1 MSTAILGTSPSP
13 SPVANVP
20 DLSSEGERRFAIDNL
35 GWSGYQTLLD
45 LFGDDGPRMYYL
57 NGTVELMTVG
67 FSHESRKKVLARMVE
82 ALTEELDIPIRAA
95 GSATLKRE
103 SVERGAEP
111 DESYYVANAERVG
124 GATEM
129 DLEVIP
135 PPDLVIEVEI
145 TSPLLDKLSL
155 YGGLGVSEIW
165 RHGRQ
170 GLTILLLQ
178 PDGSYVGS
186 TQSRAFPFL
195 PMVGFAQQLQDY
207 DPANETRWIRA
218 FRAWVREVVAPLHQP

>member
-1 MSTAILGTSPSP
+1 MAIH
-13 SPVANVP
+13 
-20 DLSSEGERRFAIDNL
+20 NL

-57 NGTVELMTVG
+57 DGTVELMTVG
-67 FSHESRKKVLARMVE
+67 FSHESRKNSLGRMVE
-82 ALTEELDIPIRAA
+82 TLTEELDIPIVSA
-95 GSATLKRE
+95 GSVTLKRE
-103 SVERGAEP
+103 SVKRGAEA
-111 DESYYVANAERVG
+111 DESYYIANAALMG
-124 GATEM
+124 GVTEM
-129 DLEVIP
+129 DLEVVP

-155 YGGLGVSEIW
+155 YGGLGVAEIW

-178 PDGSYVGS
+178 PDGSYAAS
-186 TQSRAFPFL
+186 SQSRAFPFL
-195 PMVGFAQQLQDY
+195 PMAGFAQQLQDY